1 MFGDFMI
8 KNKNKN
14 KKFGGFSLA
23 ETLITLLIVTILV
36 LASVP
41 VITKKKITP
50 SEPHGKWMC
59 TLNADG
65 KHVVWETGDENMN
78 NANLWKLA
86 GKKTENGTND
96 GSYCEFKIP
105 KNARNFAVTAAG
117 GGGGG
122 AGAEKTYFLR
132 SGSQTIPIDEKMYG
146 TYKMLAI
153 ASGGSGGIS
162 QCNVDELLSNAA
174 NTWHAKFLFGAGGG
188 GGAGGVGYAEY
199 VIGKGTKALVL
210 SQGSGVYITV
220 KGDGASDGVYGNNS
234 TIERIYEN
242 SNGIDTSEKIIHAI
256 GGEGGDGLW
265 HICSIHAKD
274 GYGRGGVNGSV
285 SFEGKGEYKSKSTLN
300 APKSKDLCSGY
311 RYVGPDENERNNSCY
326 AYRYEYEID
335 DINDFFG
342 SAVINTDIETQP
354 GRGGNPGSSKD
365 KECSKIGVYC
375 DYNSWIR
382 SDQSRITR
390 STDGI
395 VVVATNNVILGG
407 GGGAAVGISNS
418 LKTDFGN
425 VLSLKITIGKGGAG
439 GKAGEYD
446 TATQT
451 LTSHATNGS
460 AGTKTV
466 IGNNIFVLNGGS
478 GGKAG
483 KTDNQT
489 AGWTSIAGK
498 DGEQAPINNSKVLV
512 QTGLDQ
518 AKRELYQKGWGGM
531 AHLDQYAEGAEV
543 GPDGNTSV
551 FYGAGGGGGG
561 VGEDGSLG
569 NGGAGSPGFVMIEW

>member
-1 MFGDFMI
+1 MI
-8 KNKNKN
+8 QNNNKN
-14 KKFGGFSLA
+14 KKLCGFSLA

-41 VITKKKITP
+41 VITKKKMIP

-59 TLNADG
+59 TLNAQG
-65 KHVVWETGDENMN
+65 QYVTWETGDENMN
-78 NANLWKLA
+78 NADSWKTT
-86 GKKTENGTND
+86 GKN
-96 GSYCEFKIP
+96 YCEFKIP

-122 AGAEKTYFLR
+122 AGAEKTYFLKT
-132 SGSQTIPIDEKMYG
+132 GSQTIPFDEKMAG
-146 TYKMLAI
+146 TYKMIAI
-153 ASGGSGGIS
+153 ASGGSGGYS
-162 QCNVDELLSNAA
+162 NCDLHAALGGSNLSEEGDN
-174 NTWHAKFLFGAGGG
+174 LFGAAGG
-188 GGAGGVGYAEY
+188 GGAGGAGYAEY
-199 VIGKGTKALVL
+199 IVDKNTTAIELVTGAAVSTPGTTDYTAIGWGQEGNP
-210 SQGSGVYITV
+210 SYIRRF
-220 KGDGASDGVYGNNS
+220 YP
-234 TIERIYEN
+234 N
-242 SNGIDTSEKIIHAI
+242 SNGIDISEDIIYAK
-256 GGEGGDGLW
+256 GGGGGGTMW
-265 HICSIHAKD
+265 HICDNNKNNA
-274 GYGRGGVNGSV
+274 YGGAVGVVSFNGSGEYIDKRSTNSDSKNRITADKGNEKCSSYSGIGCGV
-285 SFEGKGEYKSKSTLN
+285 YSFNKNCDCGGDISTYSLDTINRLLGSKLIATKKTEDVPGKGGST
-300 APKSKDLCSGY
+300 
-311 RYVGPDENERNNSCY
+311 
-326 AYRYEYEID
+326 
-335 DINDFFG
+335 
-342 SAVINTDIETQP
+342 
-354 GRGGNPGSSKD
+354 GSSREKKCKD
-365 KECSKIGVYC
+365 WRAYC
-375 DYNSWIR
+375 AGNSTTQ
-382 SDQSRITR
+382 SDIYRITR
-390 STDGI
+390 SNAGYVAI
-395 VVVATNNVILGG
+395 VSNKVIPGG

-425 VLSLKITIGKGGAG
+425 VLSLKVTIGKGGAG

-446 TATQT
+446 TGNQK
-451 LTSHATNGS
+451 LISHATNGS

-483 KTDNQT
+483 KTYNQT

-518 AKRELYQKGWGGM
+518 EKKALYQKGWGGM

>member
-1 MFGDFMI
+1 MI
-8 KNKNKN
+8 
-14 KKFGGFSLA
+14 
-23 ETLITLLIVTILV
+23 
-36 LASVP
+36 
-41 VITKKKITP
+41 P

-59 TLNADG
+59 TLNAQG
-65 KHVVWETGDENMN
+65 EYVTWETGDENMN
-78 NANLWKLA
+78 NADSWKTT
-86 GKKTENGTND
+86 GKN
-96 GSYCEFKIP
+96 YCEFKIP
-105 KNARNFAVTAAG
+105 KNARNFAITAAG

-132 SGSQTIPIDEKMYG
+132 SGSLTIPIDEKMYG

-162 QCNVDELLSNAA
+162 ECDWNGPLGGTNLWNGKD
-174 NTWHAKFLFGAGGG
+174 LFGAGGG

-199 VIGKGTKALVL
+199 VIGKGTKALIL
-210 SQGSGVYITV
+210 TQGSGVYITV
-220 KGDGASDGVYGNNS
+220 DGAGASDGRKGKDS
-234 TIERIYEN
+234 IIERVYEN
-242 SNGIDTSEKIIHAI
+242 SNGIDTSEKIIHAT

-265 HICSIHAKD
+265 HICSNHADD
-274 GYGRGGVNGSV
+274 GYGKGGVNGSV
-285 SFEGKGEYKSKSTLN
+285 SFEGNGEYKN
-300 APKSKDLCSGY
+300 KSKITAYKSKNVCSGY
-311 RYVGPDENERNNSCY
+311 SCIGLGLHPNRNCVCY
-326 AYRYEYEID
+326 SYYDEYEMD

-342 SAVINTDIETQP
+342 SAVINTDKETQP
-354 GRGGNPGSSKD
+354 GRGGNTGSSKD
-365 KECSKIGVYC
+365 RSCSESYAYC
-375 DYNSWIR
+375 ANNYWIR

-390 STDGI
+390 SPDGI
-395 VVVATNNVILGG
+395 AVVATNKVIPGN

-425 VLSLKITIGKGGAG
+425 VLSLKVTIGKGGAG
-439 GKAGEYD
+439 GKAGKYD
-446 TATQT
+446 TENQR
-451 LTSHATNGS
+451 LLSRATNGS
-460 AGTKTV
+460 AGTRTV

-483 KTDNQT
+483 QDENQS
-489 AGWTSIAGK
+489 AGWASIAGL

-518 AKRELYQKGWGGM
+518 AKRKLYQKGWGGM